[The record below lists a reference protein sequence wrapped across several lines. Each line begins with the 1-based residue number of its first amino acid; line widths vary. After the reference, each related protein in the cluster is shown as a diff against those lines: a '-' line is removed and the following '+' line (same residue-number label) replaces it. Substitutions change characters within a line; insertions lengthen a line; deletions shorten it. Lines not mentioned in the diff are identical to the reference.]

1 MKIKINKLSLFGYHG
16 IYDKEKN
23 SGQDFILNITV
34 KIKKY
39 NKKDKLDGYTDYKVI
54 MDKTV
59 TVFNKKRYNLLETL
73 VEDISKQILSD
84 QNIRYVEIS
93 IQKPNAPIKYN
104 FESVEVRGKFE
115 ND

>member
-1 MKIKINKLSLFGYHG
+1 MRIKINKLSLFGYHG
-16 IYDKEKN
+16 VHDKEKDN
-23 SGQDFILNITV
+23 GQNFILNITAE
-34 KIKKY
+34 IKGY
-39 NKKDKLDGYTDYKVI
+39 NKEDKLDRYTDYKLI

-59 TVFNKKRYNLLETL
+59 AAFNKKRYNLLETL
-73 VEDISKQILSD
+73 IDNISKEILSD

-104 FESVEVRGKFE
+104 FESVEVKAKFK